1 MENDAKM
8 EAEWRPISLEN
19 LKICEKTAWPKSMLN
34 FDVEKRQTLILKIT
48 ESIDP
53 GVTLSRFLSG
63 LGGLGGSRIQ
73 AKTSG

>member
-34 FDVEKRQTLILKIT
+34 FDVEKRQTLNFDADVLILVPIL
-48 ESIDP
+48 
-53 GVTLSRFLSG
+53 VRFLG
-63 LGGLGGSRIQ
+63 WFGGKGGWLNS
-73 AKTSG
+73 S

>member
-8 EAEWRPISLEN
+8 EAEWRPISFEN

-34 FDVEKRQTLILKIT
+34 FDVEKRQTLILKIKKIT

-53 GVTLSRFLSG
+53 GVN
-63 LGGLGGSRIQ
+63 
-73 AKTSG
+73 APC